1 MSVLDLE
8 LEIQQQL
15 ESNVMLERTDLNAD
29 SNSDTNSTQATPG
42 VKSSSGTDS
51 RPEIADNRAVSLF
64 EHLAEQLNL
73 EFISSEQRLIYEFLI
88 DALNVDGLLMESLD
102 EIKQSL
108 SVYISDL
115 QLSDIKVSL
124 KKLQSCEPAGI
135 AATTLTECLQ
145 LQLERIKQRQ
155 GSVDKLDNALQLIR
169 SLNPRPGA
177 AFAQTENTHIVPDV
191 VVKRHRD
198 QWVLEINQQRLPKVH
213 VNKEYAKHIRGTK
226 NDDLKQQ
233 LQDARF
239 LINGRKNW
247 MYMNPPFQ
255 ESYLINIC
263 KRPEV
268 LFHYAFSFRLKS
280 PPIAV
285 SRILPLPSKVRL
297 HVVRLLNT
305 AKRLVFQAR
314 VNVVKNNWR
323 KSYAIKSNWPPC

>member
-1 MSVLDLE
+1 MLKQSVNLKLGTGLKLTPQLKASLRLLQMSVLDLE

-29 SNSDTNSTQATPG
+29 SNSDTNSATQQVQNLSEDGTPKDKGDIEPASSETWDDIATSELDTNYTQATPG

-51 RPEIADNRAVSLF
+51 RPEIADNRA
-64 EHLAEQLNL
+64 
-73 EFISSEQRLIYEFLI
+73 QRLIYEFLI

-155 GSVDKLDNALQLIR
+155 GHLFKQGIIKETVTKETFDIAKVVIQNLNLLAENKLQPLRRECRTSVDKLDNALQLIR

-226 NDDLKQQ
+226 ND
-233 LQDARF
+233 
-239 LINGRKNW
+239 
-247 MYMNPPFQ
+247 
-255 ESYLINIC
+255 
-263 KRPEV
+263 
-268 LFHYAFSFRLKS
+268 
-280 PPIAV
+280 
-285 SRILPLPSKVRL
+285 
-297 HVVRLLNT
+297 LN
-305 AKRLVFQAR
+305 
-314 VNVVKNNWR
+314 
-323 KSYAIKSNWPPC
+323 